1 MENSWLENL
10 SHRRR
15 ACAKIDIKKK
25 RKKKEIKKKRLRQIH
40 TKISDRK
47 TGKLR
52 EKNIVSMSNASATFG
67 DAMNEKCIT
76 TNKYLH
82 VADKERN
89 FIDREIYIF
98 FE

>member
-1 MENSWLENL
+1 
-10 SHRRR
+10 
-15 ACAKIDIKKK
+15 
-25 RKKKEIKKKRLRQIH
+25 
-40 TKISDRK
+40 
-47 TGKLR
+47 
-52 EKNIVSMSNASATFG
+52 MSNASATFG

-82 VADKERN
+82 VADKTRN